1 MTRKTI
7 DFKLADSA
15 FSAAARF
22 PSAPGTRDS
31 WVAGDGAHASAVAG
45 DGAHASVPRGSAGA
59 AATAPTAS
67 RPGAQLFWPGMV
79 AARCLTAARGAEEIG
94 RVWTQAA
101 AHTAQRSSETAYRM
115 MACWT
120 PLQAAS
126 FHHDLASE
134 SLRDAFTLAARTAS
148 IAERVSREAA
158 GLSGRLLPPRA

>member
-15 FSAAARF
+15 LSAAARS

-31 WVAGDGAHASAVAG
+31 WVAGDGAHAS
-45 DGAHASVPRGSAGA
+45 VPRGSAG